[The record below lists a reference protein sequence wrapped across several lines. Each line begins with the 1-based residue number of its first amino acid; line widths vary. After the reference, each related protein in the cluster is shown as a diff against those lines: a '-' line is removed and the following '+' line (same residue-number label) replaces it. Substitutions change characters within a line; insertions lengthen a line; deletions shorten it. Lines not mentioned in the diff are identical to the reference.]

1 MGMDRLNKN
10 IFANFLFSSDFRDSF
25 LIFFFRMLDFGIHR
39 ISKYPG
45 SN

>member
-25 LIFFFRMLDFGIHR
+25 LIFFRMLDFGIHR